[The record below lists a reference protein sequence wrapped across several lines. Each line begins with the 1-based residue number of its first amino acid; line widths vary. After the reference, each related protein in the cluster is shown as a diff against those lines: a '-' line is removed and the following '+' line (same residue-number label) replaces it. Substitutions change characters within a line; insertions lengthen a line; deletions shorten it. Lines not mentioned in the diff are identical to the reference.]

1 MNHITLASEVGR
13 LDLVLHLVDKYEEE
27 WYQEY
32 SDGYGYYH
40 SEEDTGADGLA
51 AGRAWTAGDNHRQ
64 HA

>member
-1 MNHITLASEVGR
+1 MGR
-13 LDLVLHLVDKYEEE
+13 LDLILHLVDKYEEE